1 MLGKVF
7 NSVTGKLLAVIALGT
22 TLFVGAALFALSR
35 TWTAVTDYQ
44 VLQTEVVSE
53 MKDSLDLQNRLALQ
67 TQAWKNYLIRGTDP
81 AARQRYGEALTAA
94 EEGVRRNIEQLRTQ
108 FDDAEVNA
116 AIDRFEAAHQD
127 LVGELEHGRQQL
139 AANGFDSQATDASLE
154 GATRPTRE
162 ALAQLIT
169 VIEQRAA
176 AKATETREGARSA
189 LMLGIGIMAVGLIVA
204 AVLLI
209 WLLRRT
215 VTVPLQQVDADLQ
228 RMAKGD
234 FSEPVPPGADDE
246 VGRLAAS
253 AERLRV
259 DMGATLGHLRDA
271 AAQVATA
278 AEELSTVSTE
288 TQRGVDQQRSDTDQV
303 ATAMNEMATTVMEV
317 ARNASQSAETARA
330 VSEDTERG
338 RHTVSANAEAVSA
351 VADAM
356 GEAAGV
362 ISDLDRQA
370 ADIGEVIDVI
380 TGIAG
385 QTNLL
390 ALNAAIEAARA
401 GESGRGFSVVAEEV
415 RSLAQKTQQSTDRI
429 EAIVQKVQEGSGAAV
444 RAIESSRE
452 RALNAQERAEEARGA
467 LESIGAGVGQ
477 IADLTAQIATAT
489 EEQSSVSDEINRN
502 VSNISEVASTSA
514 ASVSQV
520 TSAGREL
527 SQLAGELQEIS
538 RRFVV

>member
-44 VLQTEVVSE
+44 GLQTEVVSE
-53 MKDSLDLQNRLALQ
+53 MKDSLDLQNRLALE

-81 AARQRYGEALTAA
+81 ADRQRYGEALTAA

-116 AIDRFEAAHQD
+116 AIDRFEVAHEE
-127 LVGELEHGRQQL
+127 LVGKLERGRQQL
-139 AANGFDSQATDASLE
+139 AANGFDSRATDATLE

-162 ALAQLIT
+162 ALAQLIS

-189 LMLGIGIMAVGLIVA
+189 LMLGLGIMALGLVIA
-204 AVLLI
+204 AVLLV

-234 FSEPVPPGADDE
+234 FSEPVPPGANDE

-330 VSEDTERG
+330 VSDDTERG

-452 RALNAQERAEEARGA
+452 RALAAQEKAEEARGA

-527 SQLAGELQEIS
+527 SQLASELQEIS
-538 RRFVV
+538 KRFVV